1 MPGNLLS
8 ADIAFPTF
16 TAGQSADEKLGV
28 VTNYLYMLLEQLRY
42 TMANL
47 GAGNF
52 NDTELAEIGETI
64 TKPISI
70 KLEDAEGNIS
80 ALTIRADQLTSR
92 MEDAEGNISSIDQYA
107 KSITLS
113 VSNGDTYSSIQL
125 KAGSTVISSQTIYM
139 NGLVTFTGLADGT
152 TTINGGCIKTGTIDA
167 QRINLTGAITW
178 SDLASDAQGKVNS
191 ASSLASTANQNAT
204 TANNTISGWQY
215 QGTTYIDGTKLMTG
229 TVTASTI
236 QGGQIALM
244 ATEDIQA
251 GILGLTAASTAGIA
265 VNLTSLGA
273 LRLRANQGDIY
284 ISRDEGSYP
293 TFLHFQDRDI
303 AVGVDNY
310 TTQLATFRPNMDDVF
325 NLGDSSHAWKQLY
338 LASPIISSSD
348 RRRKAEISYE
358 LERYDAVFDA
368 LKPASFL
375 LLRHEGDGKHVG
387 FVAQDVEEAL
397 SSAGLERGDLAA
409 LVCEN
414 DVYALRYEEFIPLC
428 VWQIQQLKA
437 RVAAL
442 EGE

>member
-16 TAGQSADEKLGV
+16 TAGQSTDEKLGV

-80 ALTIRADQLTSR
+80 ALTILAGQLTSR

-125 KAGSTVISSQTIYM
+125 KAGSTVISSQTIRM

-152 TTINGGCIKTGTIDA
+152 TTIDGGCIKTGTIDA

-178 SDLASDAQGKVNS
+178 SDLASDAQGQIN
-191 ASSLASTANQNAT
+191 TANQNAT
-204 TANNTISGWQY
+204 TANNTISGWKY

-236 QGGQIALM
+236 EGGEVYLM
-244 ATEDIQA
+244 AGENLPA

-293 TFLHFQDRDI
+293 TFLHIQDRDI
-303 AVGVDNY
+303 IVGVNNSS
-310 TTQLATFRPNMDDVF
+310 TQLANFRPNLDDVF
-325 NLGDSSHAWKQLY
+325 NLGTSTQTWKKLY

-348 RRRKAEISYE
+348 RRRKSEISYE
-358 LERYDAVFDA
+358 LERYDAVFDG
-368 LKPASFL
+368 LCPASYRL
-375 LLRHEGDGKHVG
+375 SRHEGEGKHIG
-387 FVAQDVEEAL
+387 FVAQDVEQVLFA
-397 SSAGLERGDLAA
+397 AGLERDDLAA
-409 LVCEN
+409 LVYED

-428 VWQIQQLKA
+428 VRQIQQLKA

-442 EGE
+442 EGA

>member
-16 TAGQSADEKLGV
+16 TAGQSADEKLSV

-64 TKPISI
+64 TKPLSI

-178 SDLASDAQGKVNS
+178 SDLASDAKGQIN
-191 ASSLASTANQNAT
+191 TANQNAAS
-204 TANNTISGWQY
+204 ANNTVTAWKY

-236 QGGQIALM
+236 QGGQVKLLAGSSEGSL
-244 ATEDIQA
+244 QA
-251 GILGLTAASTAGIA
+251 GILGITAASSSELAI
-265 VNLTSLGA
+265 NLTSLGA
-273 LRLRANQGDIY
+273 LRFRANDGDVY
-284 ISRDEGSYP
+284 ISADGYNFPTYIQLSNNIITLGVNSTSAQYSYVLP
-293 TFLHFQDRDI
+293 NRSGITSLGNTNLPFDTVYI
-303 AVGVDNY
+303 
-310 TTQLATFRPNMDDVF
+310 TT
-325 NLGDSSHAWKQLY
+325 G
-338 LASPIISSSD
+338 PIVISD
-348 RRRKAEISYE
+348 RRAKADLAYD
-358 LERYDAVFDA
+358 LDRYDSFFNA
-368 LKPASFL
+368 LRPVSYRLAEGNDGA
-375 LLRHEGDGKHVG
+375 RHLGL
-387 FVAQDVEEAL
+387 VAQDVELAL
-397 SSAGLERGDLAA
+397 EETGLAPGDLAA
-409 LVCEN
+409 LVKER
-414 DVYALRYEEFIPLC
+414 DTYALRYEEFIPLC
-428 VWQIQQLKA
+428 VRQIQQLKA

>member
-16 TAGQSADEKLGV
+16 TAGQSTDEKLGV

-64 TKPISI
+64 TKPLSI

-178 SDLASDAQGKVNS
+178 SDLASDAKGQIN
-191 ASSLASTANQNAT
+191 TANQNAASANDT
-204 TANNTISGWQY
+204 VTAWKY

-251 GILGLTAASTAGIA
+251 GFLGLTAASTAGIA

-428 VWQIQQLKA
+428 VRQIQQLKA

-442 EGE
+442 EGA

>member
-8 ADIAFPTF
+8 ADTAFPTF
-16 TAGQSADEKLGV
+16 TAGQSTDEKLGV

-80 ALTIRADQLTSR
+80 ALTIWADQLTSR

-125 KAGSTVISSQTIYM
+125 KAGSTVISSQTIRM

-178 SDLASDAQGKVNS
+178 SDLASDAQEMVNS

-204 TANNTISGWQY
+204 TANNTISGWKY

-409 LVCEN
+409 LVYED

-428 VWQIQQLKA
+428 VRQIQQLKA

-442 EGE
+442 EGA